1 MKLTDVMSVENVAT
15 MRALFARCNNDLNDM
30 DMHDRVYTPNGVY
43 ALNTYNELFW
53 FMLNVRESIN
63 KSYVVRYVLDRLYHS
78 WNQREEMSKRYIE
91 SGDKKELARFD
102 AYTIKVITLQMLVGY
117 VMS

>member
-1 MKLTDVMSVENVAT
+1 MKLTETMSAENVAT
-15 MRALFARCNNDLNDM
+15 LRALFARCDKDLNDM
-30 DMHDRVYTPNGVY
+30 GMHERLYTPNGVY

-91 SGDKKELARFD
+91 TGNENAFARYN
-102 AYTIKVITLQMLVGY
+102 AYTIKVITLQMLVSY
-117 VMS
+117 VMG